1 MSSAFEEM
9 SMQGQ
14 PALGERLRQ
23 VRKAKGLGLRELA
36 RRVELS
42 PSFMSQ
48 IELGKV
54 NPSVRAL
61 YAIVSELGIS
71 LDQVFAPSTAPAT
84 EPVRVQLG
92 RGHVNH
98 LQDVDDSPV
107 GGHVLRRAERPAVE
121 LEWGV
126 RWERMTLR
134 NVPGIEFVYN
144 FYPPGSESTPASSL
158 VRHTGTEW
166 GVVLKGQLGL
176 TVGFNEYVLDPGDS
190 TFFDSMVPHRL
201 HNDGDEVV
209 EAIWVVIGRE
219 P

>member
-1 MSSAFEEM
+1 MTSFAEM

-14 PALGERLRQ
+14 PALGERLRHT
-23 VRKAKGLGLRELA
+23 RKAKGLGLRELA
-36 RRVELS
+36 RKVDLS
-42 PSFMSQ
+42 ASFMSQ

-92 RGHVNH
+92 RNPVDHLEDGKELAGAGHV
-98 LQDVDDSPV
+98 QR
-107 GGHVLRRAERPAVE
+107 GGARPGLD
-121 LEWGV
+121 LETGV
-126 RWERMTLR
+126 RWERLTLR
-134 NVPGIEFVYN
+134 NVPGIEFVFN
-144 FYPPGSESTPASSL
+144 FYPPGSESTPPNAL
-158 VRHTGTEW
+158 IRHTGSEF
-166 GVVLKGQLGL
+166 GFVLKGQLGL
-176 TVGFNEYVLDPGDS
+176 TVGFNEYVLDAGDS
-190 TFFDSMVPHRL
+190 AFFDSTVPHRL
-201 HNDGDEVV
+201 HNDGAEMV